1 MDRAGWRLAAHAGAA
16 EKLSRRGR
24 RNLREMKVELAFDIG
39 ARLKAMRSASALSQ
53 RELAKLAGVP
63 HAQISNV
70 EKNKVSPSVAT
81 LRKILGG
88 LGVGMAD
95 FFEAERKL
103 QPGPF
108 FAAEGLVD
116 LTSKVA
122 ANAIGDG
129 SGRMTFRQVGD
140 ARALNLQIL
149 HEVYEPNAD
158 TGETRLQHTSS
169 EGGYVI
175 EGELEV
181 TVGDEVRV
189 LKAGEAYLF
198 DSRIPHRF
206 RNISKGRTVVISAC
220 TPPYL

>member
-1 MDRAGWRLAAHAGAA
+1 LRGTVEKAGEEILEAD
-16 EKLSRRGR
+16 
-24 RNLREMKVELAFDIG
+24 FDIG

-53 RELAKLAGVP
+53 RQLAERAGVP

-70 EKNKVSPSVAT
+70 EKNKVSPSVST

-88 LGVGMAD
+88 LGVSMAD
-95 FFEAERKL
+95 FFESERQL
-103 QPGPF
+103 PPGPF
-108 FAAEGLVD
+108 FKACELVD

-122 ANAIGDG
+122 ASAIGDG

-149 HEVYEPNAD
+149 HEVYEPRAD
-158 TGETRLQHTSS
+158 TGETRLQHASS

-181 TVGDEVRV
+181 TVGDDVRV
-189 LKAGEAYLF
+189 LKVGEAYLF

-206 RNISKGRTVVISAC
+206 RNVSEGRTVVISAC

>member
-1 MDRAGWRLAAHAGAA
+1 MESD
-16 EKLSRRGR
+16 
-24 RNLREMKVELAFDIG
+24 FDIG

-53 RELAKLAGVP
+53 RQLAERAGVP

-88 LGVGMAD
+88 LGVSMAD
-95 FFEAERKL
+95 FFEPERQL
-103 QPGPF
+103 PQGPF
-108 FAAEGLVD
+108 FKADELVD

-122 ANAIGDG
+122 ASAIGDG
-129 SGRMTFRQVGD
+129 SGRMSFRQVGD
-140 ARALNLQIL
+140 ARAVNLQIL
-149 HEVYEPNAD
+149 HEVYEPLAD
-158 TGETRLQHTSS
+158 TGETRLQHASS

-181 TVGDEVRV
+181 TVGEEIRI

-206 RNISKGRTVVISAC
+206 RNLSDGRTVVISAC

>member
-1 MDRAGWRLAAHAGAA
+1 MEAD
-16 EKLSRRGR
+16 
-24 RNLREMKVELAFDIG
+24 FDIG

-53 RELAKLAGVP
+53 RQLAERAGVP

-88 LGVGMAD
+88 LGVSMAD
-95 FFEAERKL
+95 FFEPERQL
-103 QPGPF
+103 PPGPF
-108 FAAEGLVD
+108 FKANELVD

-129 SGRMTFRQVGD
+129 SGRMSFRQVGN
-140 ARALNLQIL
+140 ARAVNLQIL
-149 HEVYEPNAD
+149 HEVYEPLAD
-158 TGETRLQHTSS
+158 TGETRLQHASS

-181 TVGDEVRV
+181 TVGDEVQV

-206 RNISKGRTVVISAC
+206 RNISGGRTVVISAC

>member
-1 MDRAGWRLAAHAGAA
+1 MEAD
-16 EKLSRRGR
+16 
-24 RNLREMKVELAFDIG
+24 FDIG

-53 RELAKLAGVP
+53 RQLAERAGVP

-88 LGVGMAD
+88 LGVSMAD
-95 FFEAERKL
+95 FFEPERQL
-103 QPGPF
+103 PPGPF
-108 FAAEGLVD
+108 FKANELVD

-122 ANAIGDG
+122 ASAIGDG

-140 ARALNLQIL
+140 ARAINLQIL
-149 HEVYEPNAD
+149 HEVYEPLAD
-158 TGETRLQHTSS
+158 TGETRLQHASS

-181 TVGDEVRV
+181 TVGDEVQV

-206 RNISKGRTVVISAC
+206 RNISNDRTVVISAC

>member
-1 MDRAGWRLAAHAGAA
+1 MESD
-16 EKLSRRGR
+16 
-24 RNLREMKVELAFDIG
+24 FDIG

-53 RELAKLAGVP
+53 RQLAERAGVP

-88 LGVGMAD
+88 LGVSMAD
-95 FFEAERKL
+95 FFEPERQL
-103 QPGPF
+103 PQGPF
-108 FAAEGLVD
+108 FKADELVD

-122 ANAIGDG
+122 ASAIGDG
-129 SGRMTFRQVGD
+129 SGRMSFRQVGD
-140 ARALNLQIL
+140 ARAVNLQIL
-149 HEVYEPNAD
+149 HEVYEPLAD
-158 TGETRLQHTSS
+158 TGETRLQHASS

-181 TVGDEVRV
+181 TVGEEIRI
-189 LKAGEAYLF
+189 LRAGEAYLF

-206 RNISKGRTVVISAC
+206 RNVSDGRTVVISAC